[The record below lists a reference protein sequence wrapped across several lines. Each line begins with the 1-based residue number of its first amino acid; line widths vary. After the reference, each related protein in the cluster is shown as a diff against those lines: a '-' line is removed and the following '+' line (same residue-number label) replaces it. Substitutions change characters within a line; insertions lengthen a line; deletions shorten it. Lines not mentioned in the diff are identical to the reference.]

1 MKVYER
7 ILNTCNTIPW
17 HIVPSDKNWQKSY
30 VVAETVLKALEKLD
44 IKWPELV
51 SERFKPNVKDK

>member
-1 MKVYER
+1 
-7 ILNTCNTIPW
+7 
-17 HIVPSDKNWQKSY
+17 VPSDKNWQKSY